1 MRVGIE
7 VGGTFTDLVAVDEA
21 GRLLLAKVPSVPAAP
36 DEGAFAALAAAG
48 LAVAAIEDLAH
59 GSTVATNAVLERKGA
74 RVAFVTTA
82 GFRDILAMGRHNRA
96 RVYDLAYRKPR
107 PPVRRRACFEV
118 AERVLADG
126 SVLKALDVRAVE
138 GALCP
143 ALIEGGFEAVAVCLL
158 NAYANPVHEE
168 ALAAILARR
177 CPGVEIA
184 LSSAVAREFREYERA
199 STTVLSAYVQPIV
212 NRYLERFEARLEAGG
227 FAGRFSVMQSNGGRL
242 PARGMRKNAVTAL
255 LSGPAAGVIGA
266 AGQAARSGFH
276 DLITFD
282 MGGTSTDVC
291 LVSGGRPDLAA
302 EMTLDGLPVRMPA
315 IDIVT
320 VGAGGGSIVW
330 IDDGGMLRT
339 GPHSAGADP
348 GPACYGRGGTLA
360 TVTDAH
366 AIRRTLRP
374 DALLGGHMGID
385 AEASRRAFAPLARRL
400 AMSPEAAADAAIR
413 VADASIVRA
422 MQIVSTERGRDP
434 RDFAL
439 AAFGGAGPLHAAR
452 VAGDLGVATVVVP
465 PHAGVVSA
473 WGLLAADDLLF
484 DTVTRRM
491 RVDDA
496 APAGVRA
503 AFAEMKARLLARFA
517 ALGLA
522 EAPRLGFHADMRFVG
537 QAFEVAVELD
547 PEALAGLDAEALS
560 RRFVAEHRRVFM
572 HGGSGDN
579 PIEIVAFRLSA
590 AVAPATVPPL
600 AEQSSP
606 QALAPWTFFE
616 AGAWHEG
623 VGGPRAALATGSGLD
638 GPALLEDATST
649 VAIPAGW
656 RATCDEG
663 RNLVL
668 RRRS

>member
-7 VGGTFTDLVAVDEA
+7 VGGTFTDLVAVNDA

-36 DEGAFAALAAAG
+36 DEGAFAALAEAG
-48 LAVAAIEDLAH
+48 LAVAGIEDLAH

-118 AERVLADG
+118 EERVLADG

-138 GALCP
+138 DALCP
-143 ALIEGGFEAVAVCLL
+143 VLIEGGFEAVAVCLL

-168 ALAAILARR
+168 ALADVLARR

-212 NRYLERFEARLEAGG
+212 NRYLQRFEARLEAGG
-227 FAGRFSVMQSNGGRL
+227 FAGRFSVMQSNGGCL

-282 MGGTSTDVC
+282 MGGTSTDIC

-330 IDDGGMLRT
+330 IDDGGMLRA

-385 AEASRRAFAPLARRL
+385 AAASRRAFAPLARRL
-400 AMSPEAAADAAIR
+400 AMSLEEAADAAIR

-473 WGLLAADDLLF
+473 WGLLAADYLLF
-484 DTVTRRM
+484 DTVTRRL

-522 EAPRLGFHADMRFVG
+522 DAPRLGFHADMRFVG

-547 PEALAGLDAEALS
+547 PEALAGLDAGALA

-572 HGGSGDN
+572 HGGSGAN

-600 AEQSSP
+600 AERSGP

-616 AGAWHEG
+616 AGVWHEG
-623 VGGPRAALATGSGLD
+623 VGGPRAALATGGVLD

-656 RATCDEG
+656 QATCDER